1 MGEPIGRRLW
11 LYQSRSG
18 LPPGQSRKQ
27 WLTRWKVAKA
37 VLDALLTNLSVSPV
51 CCASAHVMYGYN
63 SSAAEATLRMFSVL
77 SLQAV
82 TVCWADLGSD
92 NQTAGHNDRVAKI
105 CDP

>member
-1 MGEPIGRRLW
+1 
-11 LYQSRSG
+11 
-18 LPPGQSRKQ
+18 
-27 WLTRWKVAKA
+27 
-37 VLDALLTNLSVSPV
+37 
-51 CCASAHVMYGYN
+51 MYGYN

-92 NQTAGHNDRVAKI
+92 NQTAGHNDRVAKF